1 MKKLIVLALCFIGM
15 SFSAHKSAY
24 QLYNA
29 QGKSMRYEQ
38 LLKQAAEA
46 DIVLF
51 GELHNNPIAHWLQ
64 YELTKDLY
72 AQVGNEL
79 VLGAEMFES
88 DDQLVVNEYLQGR
101 LSDKSFKD
109 ECKLWPNYTTDYK
122 PLMDFAKKNGLP
134 FIATNIPRRYA
145 SMVFNRSVKV
155 LDSLSDE
162 AKRWICPLPYAYDTE
177 LPCYKNIGQAA
188 GMHGG
193 DNLPRSQAIK
203 DATMAH
209 FILKNYHRGNVFL
222 HYNGS
227 YHSNNHESIV
237 WYLKQKYPNLKIL
250 TIATQE
256 QSDASVF
263 DEEDQNLA
271 DFILY
276 VPETM
281 TKTH

>member
-1 MKKLIVLALCFIGM
+1 MKKIALFLIACAVM
-15 SFSAHKSAY
+15 SFKSDKSAY
-24 QLYNA
+24 RFYTA
-29 QGKSMRYEQ
+29 QGKNSSYEQ
-38 LLKQAAEA
+38 LLKAASEA

-64 YELTKDLY
+64 FELTRDLH
-72 AQVGNEL
+72 AAVGNEL
-79 VLGAEMFES
+79 VLGAEMFEA

-101 LSDKSFKD
+101 LSEKNFKD

-122 PLMDFAKKNGLP
+122 PLLDFAKKNKVP
-134 FIATNIPRRYA
+134 FVATNIPRRYA

-155 LDSLSDE
+155 LDSLSND
-162 AKRWICPLPYAYDTE
+162 AKQWMCPLPYAYNPE
-177 LPCYKNIGQAA
+177 LPCYKNISQAA

-193 DNLPRSQAIK
+193 ENLPRSQAIK

-209 FILKNYHRGNVFL
+209 FILKNYRRGNLFL

-227 YHSNNHESIV
+227 YHSNNRESIV
-237 WYLKQKYPNLKIL
+237 WYLLQQNPNLRIV
-250 TIATQE
+250 TIAAQE
-256 QSDASVF
+256 ASDPNTF
-263 DEEDQNLA
+263 DDEDKNLG

-276 VPETM
+276 MPETM

>member
-1 MKKLIVLALCFIGM
+1 MKKIVVILVALSIM
-15 SFSAHKSAY
+15 SFKSDKSAY
-24 QLYNA
+24 RLYTAN
-29 QGKSMRYEQ
+29 GKNTTYAQ
-38 LLKQAAEA
+38 LLKQATEA

-64 YELTKDLY
+64 YELTRDLHT
-72 AQVGNEL
+72 AVGNEL
-79 VLGAEMFES
+79 VLGAEMFEA
-88 DDQLVVNEYLQGR
+88 DDQLVLNEYLSGR
-101 LSDKSFKD
+101 LSDKNFKD

-122 PLMDFAKKNGLP
+122 PLVDFAKKNGLS

-155 LDSLSDE
+155 LDSLSNE
-162 AKRWICPLPYAYDTE
+162 AKQWMCPLPYAYNPE
-177 LPCYKNIGQAA
+177 LPCYKNISQAA

-193 DNLPRSQAIK
+193 ENLPRSQAIK

-209 FILKNYHRGNVFL
+209 FILKNYRNGQLFI

-237 WYLKQKYPNLKIL
+237 WYLKQQNPNLKIL

-256 QSDASVF
+256 QDDVDLF
-263 DEEDQNLA
+263 NEEDNNLA
-271 DFILY
+271 DVILY
-276 VPETM
+276 TPQSL

>member
-1 MKKLIVLALCFIGM
+1 MKKIVFILVALAIM
-15 SFSAHKSAY
+15 SFKSDKSAY
-24 QLYNA
+24 RLYTAN
-29 QGKSMRYEQ
+29 GKNTTYEQ
-38 LLKQAAEA
+38 LLKQATEA

-64 YELTKDLY
+64 YELTRDLH
-72 AQVGNEL
+72 AAVGNEL
-79 VLGAEMFES
+79 VLGAEMFEA
-88 DDQLVVNEYLQGR
+88 DDQLVLNEYLSGR
-101 LSDKSFKD
+101 LSDKNFKD

-122 PLMDFAKKNGLP
+122 PLVDFAKKNGLS

-155 LDSLSDE
+155 LDSLSND
-162 AKRWICPLPYAYDTE
+162 AKQWMCPLPYAYNPE
-177 LPCYKNIGQAA
+177 LPCYKNISQAA

-193 DNLPRSQAIK
+193 ENLPRSQAIK

-209 FILKNYHRGNVFL
+209 FILKNYRKGNLFI

-237 WYLKQKYPNLKIL
+237 WYLLQQNPNLKII

-256 QSDASVF
+256 Q
-263 DEEDQNLA
+263 EDIDTFNDDDKDLA
-271 DFILY
+271 DVILY
-276 VPETM
+276 TPESL